1 MQAKLTRIKIN
12 SFPFMHHVRE
22 VIHAIDAKHAHA
34 VLMMHAFMLT
44 MQYAMKLIHAVY
56 LRLSCFSMH
65 NVHYAS

>member
-1 MQAKLTRIKIN
+1 
-12 SFPFMHHVRE
+12 MHYVIE

-44 MQYAMKLIHAVY
+44 MQYAMKPIHAVY